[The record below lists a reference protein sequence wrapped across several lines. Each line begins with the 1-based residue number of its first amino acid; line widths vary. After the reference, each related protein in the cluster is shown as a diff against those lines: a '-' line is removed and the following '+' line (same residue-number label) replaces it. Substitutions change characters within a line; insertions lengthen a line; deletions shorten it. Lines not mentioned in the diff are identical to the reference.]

1 MTEEKL
7 EYFKRKLFEKQD
19 WLAEMVQRSE
29 QHARESDSAI
39 QDTADA
45 AVAGYTKEFM
55 FGQSS
60 TEHQV
65 LHSIREALESI
76 DDRSYGF
83 CDGCGGEIESRRL
96 EAVPWARRCTA
107 CQSRLERART
117 RRMRRVGAA

>member
-1 MTEEKL
+1 MTEDKL
-7 EYFKRKLFEKQD
+7 EYFKMKLVQKRE

-65 LHSIREALESI
+65 LQSIREALDSI

-83 CDGCGGEIESRRL
+83 CDGCGGEIEYRRL
-96 EAVPWARRCTA
+96 EAVPWARRCIA
-107 CQSRLERART
+107 CQSGLEKARAR
-117 RRMRRVGAA
+117 RMSRIGAA